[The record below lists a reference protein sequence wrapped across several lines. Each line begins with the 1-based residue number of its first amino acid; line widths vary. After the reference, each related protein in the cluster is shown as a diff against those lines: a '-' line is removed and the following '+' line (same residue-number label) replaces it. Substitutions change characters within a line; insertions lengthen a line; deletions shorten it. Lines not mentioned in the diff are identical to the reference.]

1 MFLKKN
7 IWLIFYILLFIGSIY
22 LASSIYSSWN
32 NIQTKTAEELSYLNK
47 IFSSSVTSTFDQ
59 QEIMLEL
66 LGQQLTNK
74 NLSVDVKEK
83 TNILDK
89 LVNQNSSLIGMG
101 LSNVDGQLIEASSN
115 VNLKKMPNL
124 KQNSN
129 SRESFLRTLDS
140 QRMVLGKT
148 YFLGALNSWVIPI
161 RKAIRDE
168 EHNLAGV
175 MTAGIKPK
183 ELLPSL
189 NHLNRQQKNIPYQSM
204 IIHDNSY
211 LYAYISGISN
221 TDSIKNILNQ
231 PVSSKVIGQHQQSLK
246 QQLGLSMSDL
256 KNNLNSAEYIAQGED
271 GKNKMYSLSY
281 IPDYQLWSL
290 TYIPQKLLVNQ
301 LITSTIQYVL
311 IFTLVFSI
319 IFILFRYINGA
330 EQVKR
335 QQLINQANHDFLT
348 GLSNR
353 LYLKYVEPEWV
364 NDNAE
369 PFSVLFM
376 DLDNFKNINDSYGH
390 NYGDMILKQVA
401 SRLLLLF
408 TEKSLVCRQGGD
420 EFIILCRKTDQQDL
434 NQVASKV
441 LQRISQPYKI
451 ENYKFTIGAS
461 IGICRYPAD
470 GDNFDSLFSAADTAM
485 YRAKGTKNNYFI
497 FTNELK
503 EQIYFTS
510 QIEQALHT
518 ALRQHEFHMVYQPQ
532 IASKGALYGVESL
545 IRWNNPELGFIPP
558 NKFIPIAEDSGF
570 ILELG
575 HFIIDQSIQDIAR
588 LSNTNDNYDLQ
599 LSINISVRQFL
610 EFGFLDRL
618 KTSLVTHKLP
628 SKQLTLEITESIF
641 IDDFEYMLPLFQEI
655 RALGIKISLD
665 DFGTGFSSLSML
677 KKLPID
683 ELKIDKSFIDHIVD
697 NRQDRSMVINILNIA
712 KNLGLKTVAEGIES
726 QEQAE
731 LLSDIDCD
739 IQQGYFYSRGIE
751 YSELEQYCSSYMSPL
766 KSPSDYI
773 KPDSQQP
780 ESSGAQTPY

>member
-7 IWLIFYILLFIGSIY
+7 IWLIFYILLFTGLIFLVST
-22 LASSIYSSWN
+22 IYSFWS
-32 NIQTKTAEELSYLNK
+32 NIQTKTGEELSYLNK
-47 IFSSSVTSTFDQ
+47 IFSSSITSTFDQ

-66 LGQQLTNK
+66 LGQQLTQK
-74 NLSVDVKEK
+74 KLPVDSTEK
-83 TNILDK
+83 TSILDQLLK
-89 LVNQNSSLIGMG
+89 QNSSLVGLG
-101 LSNVDGQLIEASSN
+101 LSNVDGKIIEASSN
-115 VNLKKMPNL
+115 INLNKMPSL
-124 KQNSN
+124 KQSPD

-140 QRMVLGKT
+140 QRMILGKT

-168 EHNLAGV
+168 ENKLMGV

-189 NHLNRQQKNIPYQSM
+189 NQLNRQQENTPYQSM
-204 IIHDNSY
+204 LIHDNSY
-211 LYAYISGISN
+211 FYAYISGISN
-221 TDSIKNILNQ
+221 TDSIKNIISL
-231 PVSSKVIGQHQQSLK
+231 PVSSDFIEQHQLSLK
-246 QQLGLSMSDL
+246 QQLGESMSNL
-256 KNNLNSAEYIAQGED
+256 RVNLNSAEYFAPGAD
-271 GKNKMYSLSY
+271 GKSKLYSLSY
-281 IPDYQLWSL
+281 IPGYQLWSL
-290 TYIPQKLLVNQ
+290 THLPRELLVNQ
-301 LITSTIQYVL
+301 LITSAIQYIL
-311 IFTLVFSI
+311 IFIFVFSI
-319 IFILFRYINGA
+319 IFILFRYINKA
-330 EQVKR
+330 ERSKR

-348 GLSNR
+348 GLSNC

-364 NDNAE
+364 HDNAE
-369 PFSVLFM
+369 PFSVLFI

-401 SRLLLLF
+401 GRLLLLF
-408 TEKSLVCRQGGD
+408 SEKSLVCRQGGD

-434 NQVASKV
+434 NQIASKV
-441 LQRISQPYKI
+441 LQRISKPYKVD
-451 ENYKFTIGAS
+451 NYKFTIGAS
-461 IGICRYPAD
+461 IGICRYPSD

-485 YRAKGTKNNYFI
+485 YRAKSNKNNYFI

-503 EQIYFTS
+503 DQISFKS

-518 ALRQHEFHMVYQPQ
+518 GLRQHEFHMVYQPQ

-545 IRWNNPELGFIPP
+545 IRWNNPEQGFIPP
-558 NKFIPIAEDSGF
+558 DKFIPIAEDSGF

-610 EFGFLDRL
+610 ELGFLDRL
-618 KTSLVTHKLP
+618 KSSLVTHKFP

-697 NRQDRSMVINILNIA
+697 NHQDRSMVINILNIA
-712 KNLGLKTVAEGIES
+712 KNLGLKIVAEGIES
-726 QEQAE
+726 LEQGE
-731 LLSDIDCD
+731 LLSDFNCD
-739 IQQGYFYSRGIE
+739 IQQGYFYSKGIQ
-751 YSELEQYCSSYMSPL
+751 YSELEQYCSSYMTSL
-766 KSPSDYI
+766 KSPSDYN
-773 KPDSQQP
+773 KPYSQQQP
-780 ESSGAQTPY
+780 SGAQTPY